1 MVKKKAFIE
10 EKIKEL
16 NMQLLS
22 TDALTIKTT
31 IKREIDALESELSRV
46 EMAKES
52 MANLKQ
58 ALETV

>member
-1 MVKKKAFIE
+1 
-10 EKIKEL
+10 
-16 NMQLLS
+16 MQLLS